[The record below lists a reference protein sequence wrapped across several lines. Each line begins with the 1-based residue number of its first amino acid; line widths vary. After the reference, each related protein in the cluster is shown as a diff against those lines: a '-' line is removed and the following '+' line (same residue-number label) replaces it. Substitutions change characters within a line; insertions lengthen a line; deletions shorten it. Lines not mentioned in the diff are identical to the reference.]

1 MVNSLYGGQGWRVS
15 NAIVAEKSI
24 EVKLVIDQRYKFLC
38 PHCSA
43 RLIKHSLRETYAQAL
58 PIEGKEVTLHA
69 EVYCGSCPSCARFSS
84 FRPPCFHPT
93 MHFTLSF
100 MQTISAEFVYAPA
113 ESLGYKYG
121 IDASTV
127 RRIDREVLRQSQPEP
142 TKDGLESIVVDEKYL
157 GPTCGFVTLVVNARS
172 GEPLYMAPGKDRTA
186 LDGFFK
192 SLSAEQR
199 QSIHCI
205 GIDRGNAYRASALAN
220 IPDIRICYD
229 PYHLIANMNA
239 VVDKMRR
246 AAIKGASYADLQL
259 LKNSRY
265 LLLKSPENLDA
276 CGEAKLRE
284 LMARNRKLYT
294 AYTLKEELRAVFRQ
308 RHERVATWSMIR
320 WVRMAITSKSSRIVR
335 FARGVAKALPDILN
349 TIRCRMNSAKIES
362 MNASIQRIVSKAC
375 GLQDVPYLFA
385 KLRQRFLLNRR
396 IYRRRLMQGLRVRV
410 NNDIVTPLG

>member
-1 MVNSLYGGQGWRVS
+1 M
-15 NAIVAEKSI
+15 
-24 EVKLVIDQRYKFLC
+24 
-38 PHCSA
+38 
-43 RLIKHSLRETYAQAL
+43 
-58 PIEGKEVTLHA
+58 PIEGRQVSLHA
-69 EVYCGSCPSCARFSS
+69 EVYCGACPSCGRFSS
-84 FRPPCFHPT
+84 LRPPSFHPT
-93 MHFTLSF
+93 MHFTRSF
-100 MQTISAEFVYAPA
+100 MQTVSAEFVYAPA

-142 TKDGLESIVVDEKYL
+142 TKDNLESIVVDEKYL

-192 SLSAEQR
+192 SLSAQQR

-205 GIDRGNAYRASALAN
+205 GIDRGNASLASALAN

-259 LKNSRY
+259 LRNSRY

-276 CGEAKLRE
+276 SGEGKLSWRAIASSTP
-284 LMARNRKLYT
+284 L
-294 AYTLKEELRAVFRQ
+294 TLSKKSY
-308 RHERVATWSMIR
+308 ERSFGNV
-320 WVRMAITSKSSRIVR
+320 
-335 FARGVAKALPDILN
+335 
-349 TIRCRMNSAKIES
+349 
-362 MNASIQRIVSKAC
+362 MNASPRGQ
-375 GLQDVPYLFA
+375 
-385 KLRQRFLLNRR
+385 
-396 IYRRRLMQGLRVRV
+396 
-410 NNDIVTPLG
+410 